1 MSAAEVLLII
11 IVVGVLLFLVYY
23 FLKGSAGRIDVTR
36 PLESRVDQY
45 LDQRFENLMREW
57 SLVTKSKARQFEQTK
72 SGALS
77 EGETR
82 VKELKAYESQMKAH
96 LDHLEERLNA
106 LEKELANPER
116 PREKKGRR

>member
-1 MSAAEVLLII
+1 MSAAEVLLIL

-23 FLKGSAGRIDVTR
+23 FLKGSAGGIDVTR

-45 LDQRFENLMREW
+45 LDQRFEDLMREW
-57 SLVTKSKARQFEQTK
+57 SLVTKSGARQFEQSK

-82 VKELKAYESQMKAH
+82 VRELRAYESQMKAH
-96 LDHLEERLNA
+96 LGHLEERLNA

-116 PREKKGRR
+116 AREKKGRR